1 MKIKFSHGHALTVA
15 GITLALSMTGC
26 ADKPGQA
33 TTSNAPESV
42 SAATSSA
49 PESISAMP
57 SESAKIVSDSRE
69 GDDIGVVVNDVRYV
83 VEKSF
88 YANEIKMNAGSEYY
102 PQWQKAEAPSGSRFL
117 VVDGTV
123 VNESKQSVYPYA
135 PITFAVQAEAS
146 DGSTYGMASDSN
158 AADKRVVP
166 KLHTLA
172 PHYETTVRYIY
183 TIPTFIDI
191 EHMTM
196 TPFGSY
202 MPDQIKRVK
211 INP

>member
-1 MKIKFSHGHALTVA
+1 MKTKFRHVATVA
-15 GITLALSMTGC
+15 GITLAISMTGC

-33 TTSNAPESV
+33 TNNNAPEGV
-42 SAATSSA
+42 SAAASSA
-49 PESISAMP
+49 PESISATP
-57 SESAKIVSDSRE
+57 SESAKIVPDSRE
-69 GDDIGVVVNDVRYV
+69 GDDVGVVLNDVRYV
-83 VEKSF
+83 VENSF
-88 YANEIKMNAGSEYY
+88 YADEITMNAGSEYY
-102 PQWQKAEAPSGSRFL
+102 PQWQKAGAPSGSRFL
-117 VVDGTV
+117 VVDGTI
-123 VNESKQSVYPYA
+123 VNESKESVYPYA
-135 PITFAVQAEAS
+135 PITFAVQAGAS
-146 DGSTYGMASDSN
+146 DGSVYGMAPDSN

-211 INP
+211 ITP